1 MIYSIINELR
11 STPSKNDKI
20 SILQKHKD
28 NETLKNVLHYTYS
41 PLINFY
47 TKHQVDVITD
57 RQASVRTVDLGAAI
71 KRLDDLISRKVTGN
85 TSKEHLDDIAI
96 FLTKEDRHI
105 LNCIISRD
113 IDCGIGVKSINKVWP
128 NLIPVVPYM
137 RCSGISELVRITFP
151 AIVQRK
157 ADGAFCNAVIRDGKV
172 NFLTRNGTEFSL
184 DKIGDVVERFA
195 KFADFHDEGIVLH
208 GELLVTD
215 DDGYE
220 LSRKEGNGLINSLIK
235 KEQTLESL
243 QNKLYSAKT
252 PRSAAKLRHEIESKE
267 LEWDNTDVSLKYV
280 VWDIVP
286 YKEWVEGEFSIGY
299 GTRFAHL
306 KVAMET
312 FGNYGCFQA
321 IETKNVDAFE
331 EAQEFYKEQIEQGYE
346 GAILK
351 NLNGVW
357 KNHTS
362 PNQVKMKAEHD
373 CDLIVVG
380 YEPGTGKYEG
390 GVGSL
395 ICESSDGKLRVA
407 VGTGLSD
414 MDRGFVRKD
423 TEDSSK
429 GLECI
434 TSFDVNRYTGT
445 IITVKYNEV
454 IYSEGKDTKSLFLPR
469 VEELVRIDKTEA
481 DTLEKI
487 LKG

>member
-1 MIYSIINELR
+1 MIYKIIAELR

-20 SILQKHKD
+20 SILQKHMD
-28 NETLKNVLHYTYS
+28 NETLKSVLLYTYS

-47 TKHQVDVITD
+47 TKHQVDIISD
-57 RQASVRTVDLGAAI
+57 RQASVRTVDLGLAI

-85 TSKEHLDDIAI
+85 ASKDFLEDIAI

-113 IDCGIGVKSINKVWP
+113 LNCGIGEKSINKVWP

-137 RCSGISELVRITFP
+137 RCSGVSGLVRINFP

-157 ADGAFCNAVIRDGKV
+157 ADGAFCNAVVKDGKV
-172 NFLTRNGTEFSL
+172 KFYTRNGTEFSL
-184 DKIGDVVERFA
+184 DKIGDVVERFS

-215 DDGYE
+215 DNGYE
-220 LSRKEGNGLINSLIK
+220 LSRKEGNGIINSLIK

-243 QNKLYSAKT
+243 QSKLAAAKT
-252 PRSAAKLRHEIESKE
+252 PRSVEKINEEIDAKE
-267 LEWDNTDVSLKYV
+267 LEYDNTDVSLKYV

-286 YKEWVEGEFSIGY
+286 YKEWVEGEFGIGY

-306 KVAMET
+306 KVAIET
-312 FGNYGCFQA
+312 FGDYSCFRV
-321 IETKNVDAFE
+321 IETKNVDTFK

-346 GAILK
+346 GAVLK
-351 NLNGVW
+351 NLTGIW

-390 GVGSL
+390 GIGSL

-429 GLECI
+429 GLDRI
-434 TSFDVNRYTGT
+434 ADFDVNRYTGT

-454 IYSEGKDTKSLFLPR
+454 IYSESKDTKSLFLPR
-469 VEELVRIDKTEA
+469 VEELNRLDKNEA